1 MTKQRII
8 YLLALAGSGVFYGLN
23 QEWFSWVLLLAV
35 ALFPWLSLLMS
46 VVPMACVRMG
56 LELPQRLPMGST
68 EQMTVT
74 VTSKL
79 PLPPYSSR
87 LRIAKPMTGE
97 RWTMKANANLPTDH
111 CGKLQIQL
119 HRPGVCDYLGLFR
132 RKLRKTG
139 TQTVY
144 VLPRPVSMKIPPD
157 LNKHLQPRW
166 RPKQGGGFAENYE
179 IRQYNPG
186 DNLNK
191 IHWKLSAK
199 VDELMLREPME
210 PARGLMLLT
219 MDLSGTA
226 DELDKKLGQLL
237 WLSRW
242 LLEREVA
249 FEIRVLTAN
258 GLETFAV
265 REEYDVNKC
274 IETLLGTPCVREGT
288 IRDQVFQAAWRHHIG
303 GEQVEK

>member
-8 YLLALAGSGVFYGLN
+8 YLLSLIGSVVFCGLN
-23 QEWFSWVLLLAV
+23 QEWFSWVLLQAV
-35 ALFPWLSLLMS
+35 VLFPFLSLLLSIPAMVS
-46 VVPMACVRMG
+46 VKMK
-56 LELPQRLPMGST
+56 LELPQRLPMGIT

-74 VTSKL
+74 VVSKL
-79 PLPPYSSR
+79 PVPPYSSK
-87 LRIAKPMTGE
+87 LRVTTPMTGE
-97 RWTMKANANLPTDH
+97 RRTMKANASLPTDH

-132 RKLRKTG
+132 RKLRRTD

-179 IRQYNPG
+179 IRQFHPG

-226 DELDKKLGQLL
+226 SELDIKLGQLL
-237 WLSRW
+237 WLSKW
-242 LLEREVA
+242 LLEHEVT
-249 FEIRVLTAN
+249 FDIRVLTAN
-258 GLETFAV
+258 GVESWTV
-265 REEYDVNKC
+265 REEYDISKC
-274 IETLLGTPCVREGT
+274 IEALLGTPCAREGSL
-288 IRDQVFQAAWRHHIG
+288 RDQVFQAAWRHHIG
-303 GEQVEK
+303 GEPVEK